1 MRRRITAALM
11 TALMLFL
18 LTACGGDAERSA
30 FEDLRASMAGGTA
43 EITAL
48 VTAWGRDGT
57 QTEYTR
63 GRDPGA
69 GAHLGREGPDR
80 G

>member
-1 MRRRITAALM
+1 M

-57 QTEYTR
+57 QTEYLSLIHISEPTR
-63 GRDPGA
+63 PY
-69 GAHLGREGPDR
+69 
-80 G
+80 